1 MKKLFSVMMAAL
13 LPLTLVG
20 CGESSDSSSTT
31 TSSTSDDGKYQIA
44 MITDCG
50 NIDDRSFNQTTW
62 EGVKAYGEES
72 GKSYTYYRPDEDSAS
87 SREEFIG
94 KAIENG
100 AKVVVCPGFLF
111 EESIYKLQDEYPEVS
126 FLLIDGQPHPADD
139 PADIKIAKNTHCIQV
154 REEESGF
161 LAGYGIVKEGYKNLG
176 FCGGMAVPAVVRFG
190 SGFIQGAE
198 YACEELGI
206 DDVKIRYMY
215 SGVFWPTDDLYAN
228 MNAWYTDGV
237 EVIFSC
243 GGGQFQSVTKAAESN
258 DGLVI
263 GVDVNQAHESPV
275 MITSAMKNSAAITHD
290 ALAMWG
296 ENDAWP
302 EGLAGESAR
311 LSAKENAVC
320 LPTDDASWRFEKFT
334 KDEYNEL
341 FDKVVNGEIEI
352 NGDIDDHP
360 AVKLVEVDYQ

>member
-1 MKKLFSVMMAAL
+1 MMAAA

-20 CGESSDSSSTT
+20 CGDNGSSETP
-31 TSSTSDDGKYQIA
+31 TSSTSEDGKYEIA

-72 GKSYTYYRPDEDSAS
+72 GKTYTYYRPDEDSAS
-87 SREEFIG
+87 SREEFMA
-94 KAIENG
+94 KAIEGG

-111 EESIYKLQDEYPEVS
+111 EESIYKLQDEYPDVS

-139 PADIKIAKNTHCIQV
+139 VEAIKIADNTHCIMV

-176 FCGGMAVPAVVRFG
+176 FVGGMAVPAVVRFG

-198 YACEELGI
+198 YAAEKLGI
-206 DDVKIRYMY
+206 DGVNIRYMY

-237 EVIFSC
+237 EVIFTC

-258 DGLVI
+258 DGVVI
-263 GVDVNQAHESPV
+263 GVDVNQAHESET

-290 ALAMWG
+290 ALKAWG
-296 ENDAWP
+296 DNNDAWP
-302 EGLAGESAR
+302 ADWAGQAAR
-311 LSAKENAVC
+311 LGAEDNAVC
-320 LPTDDASWRFEKFT
+320 LPTDDESWRFKNFT
-334 KDEYNEL
+334 VEEYNEL
-341 FDKVVNGEIEI
+341 FDKIISGEIEI
-352 NGDIDDHP
+352 NGDIDDKP
-360 AVKLVEVDYQ
+360 AVKLVTVEYES